1 MTKLTRLA
9 LFSLLVVAALSYMTA
24 TATMSN
30 PNEPEGYHTY
40 FDLAY
45 DASRQRL
52 YGSIENTGEVEIR
65 SATTLALIQT
75 LDLGTSALGLDMN
88 AAADQLAVALEADG
102 EIALINLDTLG
113 SDGTL
118 TMPGAYD
125 VIYGRPGRLYAVG
138 NASTDEE
145 LKVFDTSGLTVV
157 GQSSLDVSLYSSLAI
172 TADKNTV
179 YVGKSQGFRA
189 IYRFDVTTDMPNLTG
204 QTTTEP
210 FLRTLAVSPDGSK
223 VFTSRGEV
231 WSGDLTTK
239 IDQFS
244 FSGDEIEYVP
254 TQERLYVSDGLN
266 LATIDANT
274 YAVLSS
280 EDIGELE
287 SVARADD
294 QGNILYVSVY
304 EENSIKKV
312 PINPAL
318 WNYVP
323 LVFNEWCGDF
333 FDDFSNS
340 ASGWPIINTPDILT
354 QYLLGEYRIRIDEAG
369 AFIPIVAP
377 TCAHNYYEVEADVRW
392 VGTPGSR
399 YGLLFGLS
407 EDQSEY
413 FLFAVSP
420 TTQTFELWHFFP
432 GGSGIRGPFN
442 SATINPGN
450 GSNHLKAIVHDDPLL
465 GDISLEINGVNV
477 GNYFEPDIP
486 VESSSGLF
494 SNSRVD
500 NPISDARFDNF
511 SVMATD

>member
-1 MTKLTRLA
+1 MTRLTRLA
-9 LFSLLVVAALSYMTA
+9 LLSLLIVAVLSYMTA

-30 PNEPEGYHTY
+30 PNEPIGTDVY
-40 FDLAY
+40 FDLVY
-45 DASRQRL
+45 DAFRQRL
-52 YGSIENTGEVEIR
+52 YGSIEDTGEVEVI
-65 SATTLALIQT
+65 SATTLAVIQT
-75 LDLGTSALGLDMN
+75 LDLGTYAYGLDMN
-88 AAADQLAVALEADG
+88 AAGNQLAVALEADG
-102 EIALINLDTLG
+102 EIELINLDTLG

-125 VIYGRPGRLYAVG
+125 IVYGRPGRLYAVG

-145 LKVFDTSGLTVV
+145 LKVFDTNGQTVV
-157 GQSSLDVSLYSSLAI
+157 GQSSFDVSLYSSLTI

-210 FLRTLAVSPDGSK
+210 FLRTITALPDGSK

-254 TQERLYVSDGLN
+254 ALERLYVSDGLK
-266 LATIDANT
+266 LVTIDANT
-274 YAVLSS
+274 YEVLSS
-280 EDIGELE
+280 ESVGEGE
-287 SVARADD
+287 AVARADD
-294 QGNILYVSVY
+294 AGNILYISVV
-304 EENSIKKV
+304 EGIVKV
-312 PINPAL
+312 PINPGLKA
-318 WNYVP
+318 YIPVI
-323 LVFNEWCGDF
+323 FNEWCGDF

-369 AFIPIVAP
+369 AFFAVAAP
-377 TCAHNYYEVEADVRW
+377 TCAHDYYEVEADVRW
-392 VGTPGSR
+392 VGTPGAR
-399 YGLLFGLS
+399 YGIVFGIS
-407 EDQSEY
+407 QDQSEY
-413 FLFAVSP
+413 YLFAVS
-420 TTQTFELWHFFP
+420 TITQEFELWHFFP
-432 GGSGIRGPFN
+432 GGYGIRGPFN
-442 SATINPGN
+442 SAAINPGN
-450 GSNHLKAIVHDDPLL
+450 GVNYLKAIVRDDPLL

-477 GNYFEPDIP
+477 GNYFEPDFP
-486 VESSSGLF
+486 SESSSGVF
-494 SNSRVD
+494 SNSRLD